1 MKKSLAILFTIHFS
15 LFTIHFSLFTA
26 SAQIGAP
33 YIHDP
38 STIAECEGKY
48 YTFGTGGGGL
58 ISNDGWTWNSGAER
72 PSGGAAPDVLKIGD
86 RYLCIYGATGGGLG
100 GGHNGRILT
109 MWNKTLDPKSPDFKW
124 TEPVEVC
131 SSDGMEDQDAID
143 PGLLL
148 DPTTGR
154 LWASYGTY
162 FGTIRLIEL
171 DPKTGFR
178 VKGNKEKDI
187 AIDCEATDLI
197 YRDGWYYLLGTHGTC
212 CDGVNSTYNIVV
224 GRSRSVEGPYID
236 NVGRDMFHGGG
247 RMVIA
252 AGDRV
257 CGPGHFG
264 RTIIDEGVEVM
275 SCHFEA
281 DFELS
286 GRSVLG
292 IRPLLWKNG
301 WPYAGEKFMGGTF
314 EIESERRGYALE
326 LAVDFVRMQQERQG
340 WFNREQMQKPAKPIA
355 NQTLAEVIDTWPKG
369 DIPARIGDYMF
380 RPWQRWTVTPVP
392 EKGGYLGGPYYR
404 ITIEDTNRALTA
416 TASLELTTRDYQD
429 EDCQLWRIEQLTD
442 GTFRIMPK
450 VVPGIDGLNKR
461 YCLYSAGDSTP
472 TLAEYDFSS
481 DNSKWNFRCH

>member
-1 MKKSLAILFTIHFS
+1 MRKLYSILATVFMT
-15 LFTIHFSLFTA
+15 TA
-26 SAQIGAP
+26 AQAQIGTP

-38 STIAECEGKY
+38 STIAECDGKY

-58 ISNDGWTWNSGAER
+58 ISDDGWSWHGGAER
-72 PSGGAAPDVLKIGD
+72 PGGGAAPDVLKIGD
-86 RYLCIYGATGGGLG
+86 RYLVIYGATGGGLG

-109 MWNKTLDPKSPDFKW
+109 MWNKTLDPKSPDFKY
-124 TEPVEVC
+124 TNAIEVC
-131 SSDGMEDQDAID
+131 ASDGMEDQDAID
-143 PGLLL
+143 PGMLL

-154 LWASYGTY
+154 LWVSYGTY

-171 DPKTGFR
+171 DPTTGER

-224 GRSRSVEGPYID
+224 GRSRNVEGPYLD

-247 RMVIA
+247 KMVIA

-264 RTIIDEGVEVM
+264 RTVIDEGVEIM
-275 SCHFEA
+275 SCHYEA
-281 DFELS
+281 DFERS

-301 WPYAGEKFMGGTF
+301 WPIAGDRFKEGTY

-326 LAVDFVRMQQERQG
+326 LMVDFVRIQQDRQAF
-340 WFNREQMQKPAKPIA
+340 WRIDPNEPTKPIA
-355 NQTLAEVIDTWPKG
+355 DQTLAEVIGNWPKG
-369 DIPARIGDYMF
+369 EIPVRTSDYMF
-380 RPWQRWTVTPVP
+380 RPHQRWTVTAVP
-392 EKGGYLGGPYYR
+392 EKGGYLSNPYFK
-404 ITIEDTNRALTA
+404 ITIAGTDRALAA
-416 TASLELTTRDYQD
+416 TADKEVSTVPAFTG
-429 EDCQLWRIEQLTD
+429 EDNQLWRIEQLTD

-450 VVPGIDGLNKR
+450 AIPGMAGDNKR
-461 YCLYSAGDSTP
+461 YVLYSAGDSTP
-472 TLAEYDFSS
+472 TLAEYDFNS
-481 DNSKWNFRCH
+481 DNSKWNFRNH

>member
-1 MKKSLAILFTIHFS
+1 MKTTYLIGLSILFSHLS
-15 LFTIHFSLFTA
+15 LSPA
-26 SAQIGAP
+26 RAQSGAP

-38 STIAECEGKY
+38 STLVECDGKY
-48 YTFGTGGGGL
+48 YTFGTGGGG
-58 ISNDGWTWNSGAER
+58 IITDDGWSWHGGAER
-72 PSGGAAPDVLKIGD
+72 PGGGAAPDVLKIGD
-86 RYLCIYGATGGGLG
+86 RYLVIYGATGGGLG

-109 MWNKTLDPKSPDFKW
+109 MWNKTLDPKSPDFKY
-124 TEPVEVC
+124 TEAIEVAA
-131 SSDGMEDQDAID
+131 SDGMEDQDAID

-171 DPKTGFR
+171 DPKTGAR

-224 GRSRSVEGPYID
+224 GRSKKVTGPYID

-247 RMVIA
+247 KMVIA

-264 RTIIDEGVEVM
+264 RTIIDEGVEIM
-275 SCHFEA
+275 SCHYEA
-281 DFELS
+281 DFNQG

-301 WPYAGEKFMGGTF
+301 WPYAGDRFKEGTY
-314 EIESERRGYALE
+314 EIESQRRGYALE
-326 LAVDFVRMQQERQG
+326 LTVDFVRIQQERAA
-340 WFNREQMQKPAKPIA
+340 WFRAEDQQKPVIPVE
-355 NQTLAEVIDTWPKG
+355 NQKLEDVISTWPTG
-369 DIPARIGDYMF
+369 DIPVRTSDYMF
-380 RPWQRWTVTPVP
+380 RPHQRWTITAVP
-392 EKGGYLGGPYYR
+392 EAGGYLSNPYFK
-404 ITIEDTNRALTA
+404 ITIAGTNRALAA
-416 TASLELTTRDYQD
+416 TASKDVTTVPEFTGAD
-429 EDCQLWRIEQLTD
+429 EQLWRIEQLTD

-450 VVPGIDGLNKR
+450 VIPGMEGINKKL
-461 YCLYSAGDSTP
+461 CLYSIADSTP
-472 TLAEYDFSS
+472 TLAEYDFQS
-481 DNSKWNFRCH
+481 DNSKWAFRNH